1 MIAKQTVNQAIDYI
15 MRHINEEINIDDV
28 ADYCHFSKYY
38 FSHMFK
44 AHTGESVYAFIKR
57 AKIEQSAFKLKVE
70 KNKSVT
76 DIGYEYGYSPSNY
89 SSVFKQHQNTSP
101 IEFRKQIYEK
111 SLHHPFYHIEL
122 NHLDS
127 FEECNQKIHIEQMQ
141 DYFVIYE
148 RRKGNY
154 HNLSADW
161 DEFLERYQKYI
172 NEDTML
178 MERTFDD
185 PSITDADNCLYDIC
199 ISVDRKCPLE
209 NTCVIQGGKYVVY
222 HFEGKVQ
229 QIYAAYQNLFTA
241 WFPYTKY
248 EIDERYGFEIYR
260 DVNCETME
268 MVMDIY
274 FPIR

>member
-15 MRHINEEINIDDV
+15 MQHINEEINIDDV

-44 AHTGESVYAFIKR
+44 AETGESIYAFIKR

-70 KNKSVT
+70 KNKSIT

-89 SSVFKQHQNTSP
+89 SSAFKQHQNTSP
-101 IEFRKQIYEK
+101 VIFRKQIYEK
-111 SLHHPFYHIEL
+111 SLHHPFYHTEL

-127 FEECNQKIHIEQMQ
+127 FEECDQKIHIEEVP

-154 HNLSADW
+154 HNLSMNW
-161 DEFLERYQKYI
+161 DEFLGRYQQYVTK
-172 NEDTML
+172 DTL
-178 MERTFDD
+178 LIERTFDD

-199 ISVDRKCPLE
+199 ISVDRSCPLE
-209 NTCVIQGGKYVVY
+209 NTCVIQGGKYAVY
-222 HFEGKVQ
+222 HFTGKVQ

-260 DVNCETME
+260 DVNCETLE
-268 MVMDIY
+268 MIMDIY